1 MQLGDVVTYKNK
13 KKLFVI
19 TFIFN
24 VCGVKE
30 YEVTSFNGDEKH
42 LVKADEIEFRDKGNL
57 PCLMTIM
64 ENRMNYLGC
73 KQYV

>member
-24 VCGVKE
+24 FGDVKE

-42 LVKADEIEFRDKGNL
+42 LVKAEEIDFRDKGTL
-57 PCLMTIM
+57 PCLMTVM
-64 ENRMNYLGC
+64 ENRMNYLGG